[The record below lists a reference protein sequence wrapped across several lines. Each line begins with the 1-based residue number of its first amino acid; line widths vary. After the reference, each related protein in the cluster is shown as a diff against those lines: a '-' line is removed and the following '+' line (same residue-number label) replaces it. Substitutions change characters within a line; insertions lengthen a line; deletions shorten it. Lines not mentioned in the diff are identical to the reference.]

1 LKGGGIMAIEVI
13 SILFLAVIICEL
25 GLIYVRLGEK

>member
-1 LKGGGIMAIEVI
+1 MMAIEVI
-13 SILFLAVIICEL
+13 GLLFLAIIICEL

>member
-1 LKGGGIMAIEVI
+1 MMLFDVFNL
-13 SILFLAVIICEL
+13 LFLALIICEL

>member
-1 LKGGGIMAIEVI
+1 MMLIEAFNL
-13 SILFLAVIICEL
+13 LFLAIIICEL

>member
-1 LKGGGIMAIEVI
+1 MMLFDIVNL
-13 SILFLAVIICEL
+13 LFLAIIICVL